1 MKVTFPHLSHTEVAL
16 KTLFAKHGVECIIPP
31 KSSKRTLTLGVQH
44 SPMELCLPYKVL
56 LGNII
61 EGLEQGADT
70 VINVAGPGLCR
81 LGYYAR
87 LHEEVLRGLGYQF
100 EMINFD
106 WQEGQ
111 IVGLAKFIRRLL
123 GNEKPWR
130 EILGD
135 IKYGMAQLT
144 LMDDIEKRVHWVR
157 ARELE
162 EGTASR
168 VWRTVGDRVAAAFS
182 PAELKQLRRQIF
194 GELDAIPLKPNFQPL
209 QVAFLGEFFLA
220 VDPFCNMDLEEELG
234 KRGVEVTRH
243 AYLMEWAKVWLF
255 FEALGMSHGKKVQR
269 AAGRYL
275 RRDVSG
281 DAVQSLGETILHQ
294 QKGFDGIVHIMP
306 FTCMPEIVAQNI
318 FPKLTKEYNIPVL
331 SLVLDEQMGR
341 SGILTRLEAFVDLMA
356 RRRARP
362 ANAGIREGAV

>member
-1 MKVTFPHLSHTEVAL
+1 MKVTFPHLSHTWVAL
-16 KTLFAKHGVECIIPP
+16 KTLFAKHDVECIVPP
-31 KSSKRTLTLGVQH
+31 KSSKHTLNLGVRH

-61 EGLEQGADT
+61 EGLEMGADT

-81 LGYYAR
+81 LGYYSR
-87 LHEEVLRGLGYQF
+87 LHEEALKELGYQF
-100 EMINFD
+100 EMVNFD

-111 IVGLAKFIRRLL
+111 IVGLVKFIRRLL
-123 GNEKPWR
+123 GEQKPWR

-135 IKYGMAQLT
+135 IKFGLAQLT
-144 LMDDIEKRVHWVR
+144 LMEDIEKRVHQVR

-162 EGTASR
+162 VGAASL
-168 VWRTVGDRVAAAFS
+168 VWRDAGERVSAAFS
-182 PAELKQLRRQIF
+182 PAELKRARQGIF
-194 GELDAIPLKPNFQPL
+194 AELDAIPLKPNFQPL
-209 QVAFLGEFFLA
+209 RMAFLGEFFLA

-255 FEALGMSHGKKVQR
+255 LEALGFSHGKKVQR
-269 AAGRYL
+269 AAGQFL

-294 QKGFDGIVHIMP
+294 KQGYDGIVHIMP

-318 FPKLTKEYNIPVL
+318 FLKLTKEYHIPVL
-331 SLVLDEQMGR
+331 SLILDEQMGR
-341 SGILTRLEAFVDLMA
+341 AGTLTRLEAFVDLMQ
-356 RRRARP
+356 RRRSRP
-362 ANAGIREGAV
+362 AASALREGAI